1 MLTAGPVSAHSA
13 LQSSTPADQ
22 AELVQPPTA
31 VTLTFNEAVDSEFS
45 DVVVTGPDGQ
55 ARQEGATQV
64 QGSTVTQ
71 PLRPLTEDGRYD
83 VAYRVVSAD
92 GHPITGELSFTVT
105 LPPTTA
111 PASTAPATGA
121 APSSA
126 AGSSAAAE
134 SAAGAAAVTVAP
146 AAAQDDASSA
156 ALPLL
161 VGLIAAV
168 VVLGGAAAVVARRRT
183 AGQG

>member
-1 MLTAGPVSAHSA
+1 VLTAGPVSAHSA

-105 LPPTTA
+105 LPPLQRRPPRRRQ
-111 PASTAPATGA
+111 PARLLRRP
-121 APSSA
+121 
-126 AGSSAAAE
+126 
-134 SAAGAAAVTVAP
+134 P
-146 AAAQDDASSA
+146 AAALRPNRRPAQPRSRWLRPRPRTTPA
-156 ALPLL
+156 
-161 VGLIAAV
+161 
-168 VVLGGAAAVVARRRT
+168 ARRCRCWL
-183 AGQG
+183 A